1 MNTAPATI
9 DDEKAPNRENSLLFA
24 EAIANHP
31 HRLSR
36 AVLTEAHKTD
46 LIDDPGA
53 FLSLLRSIT
62 CVDSD

>member
-1 MNTAPATI
+1 MNITPATI
-9 DDEKAPNRENSLLFA
+9 NDEKAPNRENNFVFA
-24 EAIANHP
+24 QAIANYP

-62 CVDSD
+62 FVDSD